1 MLDEEAVL
9 VGDDCS
15 FLVCDR
21 TRFLGI
27 TEAASVP
34 WLQMSRGF
42 HVVWMVLISAKT
54 QLQ

>member
-1 MLDEEAVL
+1 M
-9 VGDDCS
+9 GDDGT

-42 HVVWMVLISAKT
+42 HVVCMALISART